1 MSNQQKAEN
10 YTAFN
15 ELMNNGVYLPDLLKK
30 IQSLEEKVEAM
41 DRPKENP
48 IDAELFGVMEQ
59 AVKEDPAV
67 ADARRR
73 LQVAKTRVISEL
85 CIKDEEY
92 RKLFDEYRRKV
103 NAAYV
108 QSREEIKGS
117 DRGCSIEICQDTTGS
132 I

>member
-117 DRGCSIEICQDTTGS
+117 ERGCPIEICQDTAGS